1 MPKKVRRVLNLK
13 VIDEGHGELHAWM
26 DPDDARA
33 WMAEKK
39 SRQLSDKVMTLKEAV
54 NRFTFDGGY
63 LAMGGF
69 GHVRV
74 SMAGIYEMIRQNRR
88 NLVIAGKTAVHDVDI
103 LIASGVVDR
112 VECAYSF
119 GHELRGLSPAGR
131 RAVEGGSV
139 KVVAELSNAA
149 FQWRF
154 KAAAMGLPWLPARVM
169 MGTDTFNYSSS
180 KVVEDP
186 YTGKPICLIPA
197 CYPDF
202 AFVHVHRCDRYGNA
216 QIDGTVIEDKELA
229 MAAKRLIVTTEEL
242 VSEEEIRAA
251 PDRTVI
257 PFFIVDAVCKV
268 PYGSHPGNMPL
279 LYYSD
284 EEHMAEWLS
293 LSKTEEG
300 VKQYLDKYV
309 YSVNDL
315 AEYISLVGG
324 EAKME
329 YLRRLERLEEP
340 LKAPWAKR

>member
-1 MPKKVRRVLNLK
+1 MRRVPSLK
-13 VIDEGHGELHAWM
+13 VLEEGSGELLAWM
-26 DPDDARA
+26 DPDDARD
-33 WMAEKK
+33 WMSMKK
-39 SRQLSDKVMTLKEAV
+39 NRQLTDKVMPIKEAV
-54 NRFTFDGGY
+54 SKFTYDGGY

-74 SMAGIYEMIRQNRR
+74 SMAGIYEMIRQKRR
-88 NLVIAGKTAVHDVDI
+88 NLAIAGKTAVHDVDV

-112 VECAYSF
+112 VECAYAF
-119 GHELRGLSPAGR
+119 GHELRGLSPSGR
-131 RAVEGGSV
+131 RAVEGGKV
-139 KVVAELSNAA
+139 KIVAELSNAA

-169 MGTDTFNYSSS
+169 MGTDTFKLSSS

-202 AFVHVHRCDRYGNA
+202 AFVHVHRCDKYGNC
-216 QIDGTVIEDKELA
+216 QIDGTIIEDKELA
-229 MAAKRLIVTTEEL
+229 MAAKRLIITTEEI
-242 VSEEEIRAA
+242 VPEDEIRAA

-257 PFFIVDAVCKV
+257 PFFMVDAVCEV

-284 EEHMAEWLS
+284 EEHMAEWLA
-293 LSKTEEG
+293 LSRSEAG
-300 VKQYLDKYV
+300 VNQYLDKYV
-309 YSVNDL
+309 YPVEDF
-315 AEYISLVGG
+315 AEYIALVGG
-324 EAKME
+324 ENKLG

-340 LKAPWAKR
+340 LSAPWAKR

>member
-1 MPKKVRRVLNLK
+1 
-13 VIDEGHGELHAWM
+13 M
-26 DPDDARA
+26 DPDDARE
-33 WMAEKK
+33 WMATKK
-39 SRQLSDKVMTLKEAV
+39 SRMLTDKLMPIKEAV
-54 NRFTFDGGY
+54 GKFTYDGGY

-74 SMAGIYEMIRQNRR
+74 SMAGIYEMIRQKRR
-88 NLVIAGKTAVHDVDI
+88 NLVIAGKTAVHDVDV

-112 VECAYSF
+112 VECAYAF

-131 RAVEGGSV
+131 RAVESGEV
-139 KVVAELSNAA
+139 KIVAELSNAA

-154 KAAAMGLPWLPARVM
+154 KAAAMGLSWLPARIM
-169 MGTDTFNYSSS
+169 MGTDTFRYSSA

-202 AFVHVHRCDRYGNA
+202 AFIHVHRCDKYGNC

-229 MAAKRLIVTTEEL
+229 MAAKRLIVTTEEI
-242 VSEEEIRAA
+242 VTEEEIRAA
-251 PDRTVI
+251 PDRTII
-257 PFFIVDAVCKV
+257 PFYMVDAVCEV
-268 PYGSHPGNMPL
+268 SYGSHPGNMPL

-293 LSKTEEG
+293 LSRSEEG
-300 VKQYLDKYV
+300 VQKYLDKYV
-309 YSVNDL
+309 YPVSDFV
-315 AEYISLVGG
+315 EYVALVGG
-324 EAKME
+324 EKKMG

-340 LKAPWAKR
+340 LSVPWAKR

>member
-1 MPKKVRRVLNLK
+1 MLE
-13 VIDEGHGELHAWM
+13 EGKGELLAWM
-26 DPDDARA
+26 DPDDARD
-33 WMAEKK
+33 WMMGKK
-39 SRQLSDKVMTLKEAV
+39 SRQLSDKVMPLKEAV
-54 NRFTFDGGY
+54 SKFTFNDGY

-69 GHVRV
+69 GHIRV
-74 SMAGIYEMIRQNRR
+74 SMAGIYEMIRQRRR
-88 NLVIAGKTAVHDVDI
+88 NLVIAGKTAVHDVDV

-112 VECAYSF
+112 VECAYAF

-131 RAVEGGSV
+131 RAVEGGKV

-154 KAAAMGLPWLPARVM
+154 KAASMGLPWLPARVM
-169 MGTDTFNYSSS
+169 MGTDTFKYSSS

-202 AFVHVHRCDRYGNA
+202 ALIHVHRCDRFGNA
-216 QIDGTVIEDKELA
+216 QIDGTVIEDRELA
-229 MAAKRLIVTTEEL
+229 MAAKRLIITTEEV
-242 VSEEEIRAA
+242 VSEEEIRAI

-257 PFFIVDAVCKV
+257 PFFMVDAVCEI

-284 EEHMAEWLS
+284 EEHMAEWLN
-293 LSKTEEG
+293 LSRTEDG
-300 VKQYLDKYV
+300 VKQYLDKYIYPV
-309 YSVNDL
+309 DDF
-315 AEYISLVGG
+315 AEYVALIGG
-324 EAKME
+324 ERKME

-340 LKAPWAKR
+340 LSAPWAKR

>member
-1 MPKKVRRVLNLK
+1 MLE
-13 VIDEGHGELHAWM
+13 EGKGELLAWM
-26 DPDDARA
+26 DPDDARE
-33 WMAEKK
+33 WMAGKK
-39 SRQLSDKVMTLKEAV
+39 SRQLSDKLMPLKEAV
-54 NRFTFDGGY
+54 SKFTFNGGY

-69 GHVRV
+69 GHIRV
-74 SMAGIYEMIRQNRR
+74 SMAGIYEMIRQKRR
-88 NLVIAGKTAVHDVDI
+88 NIIIAGKTAVHDVDV
-103 LIASGVVDR
+103 LIASDVVNR
-112 VECAYSF
+112 VECAYAF

-131 RAVEGGSV
+131 RAVEGGKV
-139 KVVAELSNAA
+139 KVIAELSNAA

-169 MGTDTFNYSSS
+169 MGTDTFKYSSS

-186 YTGKPICLIPA
+186 YTKKPICLIPA

-202 AFVHVHRCDRYGNA
+202 AFVHVHRCDRFGNA
-216 QIDGTVIEDKELA
+216 QIDGTIIEDKELA
-229 MAAKRLIVTTEEL
+229 MAAKRLIVTTEEV

-251 PDRTVI
+251 PDRTMI
-257 PFFIVDAVCKV
+257 PFFMVDAVCKV

-293 LSKTEEG
+293 LSRSEEG

-309 YSVNDL
+309 YPVEDF
-315 AEYISLVGG
+315 AEYIALVGG
-324 EAKME
+324 EEKME